1 MNRYVRPAL
10 PFLVGALA
18 SLLPSTAVLAE
29 TATKHGVTI
38 TIPEK
43 WALNPKM
50 SSQGPLAI
58 DNFSSAYV
66 KGGLV
71 PFGKAA
77 IDITRKPLPAGTLDE
92 IVDAERKFTLYFTKT
107 TQTVG
112 GSPAI
117 LVTYGAENWPDYEE
131 SDVAVY
137 VARGFYLYIL
147 YLTYNTQD
155 TGGQASHLS
164 AFNSVLNSVQ
174 FAQ

>member
-1 MNRYVRPAL
+1 MNRYLRREL
-10 PFLVGALA
+10 LVGALV
-18 SLLPSTAVLAE
+18 SCVLAPTAFAV

-38 TIPEK
+38 TVPKK
-43 WALNPKM
+43 WAVNPNM

-58 DNFSSAYV
+58 DNFSSAYL

-117 LVTYGAENWPDYEE
+117 RVTYGAENWPDYEE
-131 SDVAVY
+131 SAVAVY
-137 VARGFYLYIL
+137 VARGSDLYIF

-155 TGGQASHLS
+155 TSNQAKHLS
-164 AFNSVLNSVQ
+164 AFDSVLNSVQ